1 LQDKNVRMRLLE
13 VHKILMETKENNAI
27 TVKKII
33 ERLNRSIQL
42 SKPFTDRKAIY
53 KDVEAMNYSILCRCG
68 SVVKGDCAAC
78 PICDKPIHAE

>member
-1 LQDKNVRMRLLE
+1 MD
-13 VHKILMETKENNAI
+13 TKENNAI

-53 KDVEAMNYSILCRCG
+53 KDVEAIIDAGYPVSIKRGLNN
-68 SVVKGDCAAC
+68 
-78 PICDKPIHAE
+78 ELQYFM